1 MSIACLI
8 ILRHIIRL
16 LTKKKKTFRDDIL
29 NPFNMCSIQE
39 FKPN

>member
-8 ILRHIIRL
+8 ILRHIIRF
-16 LTKKKKTFRDDIL
+16 LTKKKTFRDDIL